1 MLDSMLKYDADIID
15 VAHIPQDHVD
25 RLWADAAPLLEK
37 AQRRV
42 ADKMDLDDVL
52 NDLRGGSLQLWMVV
66 VNGVLMAAMTTRIVS
81 YPKKKNLLINLIGG
95 YEMDR
100 WMPRAIDVFVDTAK
114 SLGLNGI
121 EAYGRKGWEK
131 VVKKTSFVEVFT
143 NYEMEI

>member
-1 MLDSMLKYDADIID
+1 MLKYDADIID

-52 NDLRGGSLQLWMVV
+52 NDIRGGSLQLWMVV

-100 WMPRAIDVFVDTAK
+100 WMPSALDALKEMAK
-114 SLGLNGI
+114 INGLRGI
-121 EAYGRKGWEK
+121 EGYGRKGWEK
-131 VVKKTSFVEVFT
+131 ILKNTSFVPVFT